1 LGGSV
6 EIFRS
11 RDVEVY
17 IQFIFVLIAEY
28 QSRLTSSHL
37 HQSSSLLNSKL
48 TISSHQYQIYQQNDK
63 MAPLIHLVRHAE
75 ATHNTFPR
83 NQNIHDPPLTA
94 LGQQESEKIIDT
106 FPRHDRIGLILTS
119 PLRRAI
125 QTSLAGFSH
134 IIDRNS
140 SKPKTV
146 EGIENGAQFRIYPL
160 LQPGR
165 PLPCD
170 TGSEASNLKAEFEG
184 ADFRILEDGW
194 AERGILLTDEE
205 QNEKARL
212 ALKDLAKLLRGLE
225 GGKRTDVVMVT
236 HGINYEC
243 LDPEGANDW
252 VRAGWKSYTL
262 DGNEE
267 DGYRLVLV

>member
-1 LGGSV
+1 
-6 EIFRS
+6 
-11 RDVEVY
+11 
-17 IQFIFVLIAEY
+17 
-28 QSRLTSSHL
+28 
-37 HQSSSLLNSKL
+37 
-48 TISSHQYQIYQQNDK
+48 
-63 MAPLIHLVRHAE
+63 MAPQIHLVRHAE

-94 LGQQESEKIIDT
+94 LGQQESARIGDM
-106 FPRHDRIGLILTS
+106 FPHHDRVGLILTS

-125 QTSLAGFSH
+125 QTSLFAFSH
-134 IIDRNS
+134 IMDRNS
-140 SKPKTV
+140 SKPKNI
-146 EGIENGAQFRIYPL
+146 EGIAKGAQFRIYPL

-170 TGSEASNLKAEFEG
+170 TGSEASILKAEFEG
-184 ADFRILEDGW
+184 VDFGMLEDGW

-212 ALKDLAKLLRGLE
+212 ALKDLAKFLRELKGSE
-225 GGKRTDVVMVT
+225 RTDVVMVT

-243 LDPEGANDW
+243 LDPEGANNW

-267 DGYRLVLV
+267 DGYRLALV